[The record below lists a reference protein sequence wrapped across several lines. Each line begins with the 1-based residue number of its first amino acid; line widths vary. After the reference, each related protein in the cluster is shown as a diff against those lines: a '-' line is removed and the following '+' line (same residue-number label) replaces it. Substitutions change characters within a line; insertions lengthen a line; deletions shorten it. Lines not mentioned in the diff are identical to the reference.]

1 MSSHRLSEILKS
13 AFTML
18 KFDSLW
24 VSQVMEIMIN
34 SCLEDE
40 KSIKPPLL
48 ISAHG
53 E

>member
-1 MSSHRLSEILKS
+1 MSEILKF

-18 KFDSLW
+18 KFDSFW

-34 SCLEDE
+34 SCLEEE

>member
-1 MSSHRLSEILKS
+1 MSEILKF

-18 KFDSLW
+18 KFDW

-34 SCLEDE
+34 SCLEEE